1 MWGKKMQNS
10 WADNQREHYGK
21 LAGAVRRLLCSFIV
35 LKPEK
40 IIVLLL
46 FFPAPWFFFCLL
58 VEGWIYVSPL
68 PCVLTN
74 IISPCNVYHN
84 LFILNSNRTSKMA
97 SINVWYFKATSN
109 KGCYYPAF
117 FSLFIF
123 FLLFFFFLMEE
134 LWGIRSRKQWDSR
147 TKGLHSCGQTKWIDL
162 EKVTSITFVPE
173 PPTATS
179 LQINQNAVIFCFPV
193 LTTTLSTHFTSY
205 FSLKWNI
212 ITCKL
217 ADSTAGIIRNHLVA
231 FVTTD
236 SQREIFQLKDI

>member
-46 FFPAPWFFFCLL
+46 FFPAPWFFFFLL

-74 IISPCNVYHN
+74 IISPCNIYHN
-84 LFILNSNRTSKMA
+84 LFILNSNCTSKMA
-97 SINVWYFKATSN
+97 SINVWYFKAASN

-117 FSLFIF
+117 FSLF
-123 FLLFFFFLMEE
+123 LFWWKNFEGFAAENNGTVE
-134 LWGIRSRKQWDSR
+134 RK
-147 TKGLHSCGQTKWIDL
+147 
-162 EKVTSITFVPE
+162 VY
-173 PPTATS
+173 TAADR
-179 LQINQNAVIFCFPV
+179 QN
-193 LTTTLSTHFTSY
+193 
-205 FSLKWNI
+205 
-212 ITCKL
+212 
-217 ADSTAGIIRNHLVA
+217 
-231 FVTTD
+231 
-236 SQREIFQLKDI
+236 E